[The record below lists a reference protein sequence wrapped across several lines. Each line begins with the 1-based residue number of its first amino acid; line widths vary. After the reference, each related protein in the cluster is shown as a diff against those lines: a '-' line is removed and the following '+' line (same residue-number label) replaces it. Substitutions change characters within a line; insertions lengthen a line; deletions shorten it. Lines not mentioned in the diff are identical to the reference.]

1 MVPGKYL
8 FKVKFQEGGVCL
20 EEKKFDNLEDANNY
34 AYFELFKE
42 KFDEKEGHLWEQTF
56 DNIGAALF
64 QWFVGKK
71 QYKICIEKSL
81 SQIDDVHFLLD
92 ELRKSQAKEIA
103 LRLQKRRMPAKII
116 AEIVEYDLA
125 TVKGWLK

>member
-8 FKVKFQEGGVCL
+8 FTVKFQKDGICT
-20 EEKKFDNLEDANNY
+20 EEKSFDNLEDANNY

-42 KFDEKEGHLWEQTF
+42 KFDEKEGILWERTF
-56 DNIGAALF
+56 DNIGAARC
-64 QWFVGKK
+64 QWYAEKK
-71 QYKICIEKSL
+71 QYKIYIEKSL

-103 LRLQKRRMPAKII
+103 LRLQKRRMPTKII
-116 AEIVEYDLA
+116 AEIVNYDLA
-125 TVKGWLK
+125 TVKEWLK

>member
-1 MVPGKYL
+1 MIPGKYL
-8 FKVKFQEGGVCL
+8 FTVKFQEDGICT
-20 EEKKFDNLEDANNY
+20 EEKKFDSLEDANNY

-42 KFDEKEGHLWEQTF
+42 KFDEKEGFLWEQTF
-56 DNIGAALF
+56 DNIGAVRC
-64 QWFVGKK
+64 QWLVGKK
-71 QYKICIEKSL
+71 QYKICVEKSL

-103 LRLQKRRMPAKII
+103 RRLQKRRMPAKII
-116 AEIVEYDLA
+116 AEIVGYDLA

>member
-8 FKVKFQEGGVCL
+8 FMVKFQEDGICI
-20 EEKKFDNLEDANNY
+20 EEKNFDNLNDANNY

-42 KFDEKEGHLWEQTF
+42 KFDEKEGVRCEQTS
-56 DNIGAALF
+56 DEGAIRY

>member
-8 FKVKFQEGGVCL
+8 FTVKFQEEGVCL

-42 KFDEKEGHLWEQTF
+42 KFDEKEGVRCEQTF
-56 DNIGAALF
+56 DEGAIRH
-64 QWFVGKK
+64 QWFVGKNH
-71 QYKICIEKSL
+71 YRICIEKSL

>member
-1 MVPGKYL
+1 MILGKYL
-8 FKVKFQEGGVCL
+8 FTVKFQEEGVCL

-64 QWFVGKK
+64 LWFIGKNH
-71 QYKICIEKSL
+71 YKICSEKSL

>member
-8 FKVKFQEGGVCL
+8 FMVKFQEDGICI
-20 EEKKFDNLEDANNY
+20 EEKNFDNLNDANNY

-42 KFDEKEGHLWEQTF
+42 KFDEKEGVRCEQTF
-56 DNIGAALF
+56 DEGAIRY